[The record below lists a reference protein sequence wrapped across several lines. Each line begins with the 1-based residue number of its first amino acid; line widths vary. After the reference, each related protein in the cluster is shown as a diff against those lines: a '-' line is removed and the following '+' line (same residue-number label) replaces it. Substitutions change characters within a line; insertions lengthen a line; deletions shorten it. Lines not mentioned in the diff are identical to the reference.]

1 MSNICMLSALLDL
14 KMKNVDALKIYY
26 LEDMTN
32 PTDEWAVDV
41 MQDDLN
47 DACKLNWTWEVFNI
61 DYLKFMLKEDPIL
74 CCSYYEIIVDAPFS
88 DEVVCESVRNWLMN
102 KGFDFEVEMIEPKDA
117 RGSGIY
123 KDLIERMKHD

>member
-1 MSNICMLSALLDL
+1 MLSTLLDL
-14 KMKNVDALKIYY
+14 KMKNVDTLKIYY

-32 PTDEWAVDV
+32 PTDEWTVDV

-47 DACKLNWTWEVFNI
+47 DACKLNWTWEVLNI

-74 CCSYYEIIVDAPFS
+74 CCSDYEIIVDAPFS
-88 DEVVCESVRNWLMN
+88 DEIVCESVRNWLRN
-102 KGFDFEVEMIEPKDA
+102 KGFDFEVEMIEPEDA

-123 KDLIERMKHD
+123 KDLIEKNET